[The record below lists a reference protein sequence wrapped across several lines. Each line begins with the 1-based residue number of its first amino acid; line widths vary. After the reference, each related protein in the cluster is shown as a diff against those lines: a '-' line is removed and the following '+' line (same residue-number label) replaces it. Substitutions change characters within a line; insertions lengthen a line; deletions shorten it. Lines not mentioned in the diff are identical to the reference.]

1 MAKELKVSSS
11 LITVCVSVLMSLE
24 ELHFLTIQEKILFPV
39 TAVAVGLLPHKWKL
53 SLLIQ
58 PHEKDHLDGVL
69 FPDRLS
75 SPLAF
80 GFTDELQ
87 ANGRIP

>member
-1 MAKELKVSSS
+1 MAKELKISSS

-24 ELHFLTIQEKILFPV
+24 ELHSQTIQEKILFTV
-39 TAVAVGLLPHKWKL
+39 IAVAAVLVARKCKR
-53 SLLIQ
+53 SLQIQ

-75 SPLAF
+75 SLLAF

-87 ANGRIP
+87 AHGRIP